1 MFRKKASQLRHQIRR
16 TEHARQRQVDR
27 LLRAEEMVVGSFV
40 TLGRKCGKPSCR
52 CASGELHYS
61 KFLSRSEEGRTRL
74 IYVRSADEVDVAQK
88 AEQYRRFRKA
98 RAELMKLATQT
109 AELADQLHAE
119 LTVPYPPP
127 NRAPGYRRRRKSR
140 GGRNS

>member
-1 MFRKKASQLRHQIRR
+1 MFRKKASQLRHRIRQ
-16 TEHARQRQVDR
+16 TEHARQHQVDR
-27 LLRAEEMVVGSFV
+27 LLGAKQMVVGSFV

-74 IYVRSADEVDVAQK
+74 VYVRSADEVEVAQQ
-88 AEQYRRFRKA
+88 ADQYRRYRKA
-98 RAELMKLATQT
+98 RAELMKLAAQT
-109 AELADQLHAE
+109 AELADELHAE

-127 NRAPGYRRRRKSR
+127 NRAPGVRRRRKSR
-140 GGRNS
+140 GGRKR